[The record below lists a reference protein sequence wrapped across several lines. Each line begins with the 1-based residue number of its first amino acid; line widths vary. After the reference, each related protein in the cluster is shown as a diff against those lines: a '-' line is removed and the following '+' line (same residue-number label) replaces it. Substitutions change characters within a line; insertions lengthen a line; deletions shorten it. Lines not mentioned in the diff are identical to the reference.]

1 MIQIERYSDLVSR
14 LSYDCEGEYNNEE
27 NIGLPKDEMLKE
39 IRETFDT
46 KKVLYGG
53 GVDSPNNIGND
64 LELVDYHYSNDTL
77 YISVKINDN
86 NPNTEDP
93 IIIGCTGINDDLLKG
108 EISDWTN
115 NFLGIAAQNPSH
127 GNIDYNTSF
136 YDGVRGFIS
145 DQRKNGDII
154 GITGHSRGGYLA
166 QVIGKSE
173 GIPNINVYNS
183 APVDNKLGIA
193 IGASLCGFGILL
205 KNRASKVFISSGL
218 ISLYNSLKTNK
229 AQEFLDSYVGNLN
242 KITVQGDTLDFLTIN
257 DYKYYN
263 GYNSIMGIKES
274 DHVYQNYDLTEMA
287 NLNDFIGI
295 TAILKH
301 YDIGELS
308 GIDNLGV
315 IDFGEDVGEVYT
327 NIYKG
332 DTSLMTMNLFNSNLE
347 VLPNVEID
355 INTESMNNLSNN
367 LDSIATNEL
376 GFIRNLIKSCIMK
389 NNNIRDRVVT
399 RKTDLLTS
407 IMDEIKESFL
417 INLVTNLKNDVV
429 YAICDLTDDKN
440 LASIQEKVVTL
451 HKDLQNLQ
459 KEDSLNGIDVNVMHY
474 SSTEV
479 DINGEKYSLTG
490 HRQGSFSMS
499 NWNVNFNVNN
509 TNDIMN
515 NLLNRKNQYNLIIEG
530 GQKVKELKIKIED
543 FDKFVNGNDNLSL
556 QTQLKPCCDNVLNG
570 EGLRSA
576 FSDNIVQTLD
586 NVLHNEEQNTQ
597 NCSQQIAGLST
608 QVKGVANTIEQF
620 DKSNY
625 TKYDTN
631 LESNVSSD
639 VIKQKLIENDI
650 LDDVENLETLHKKVI
665 GEQSTIIG
673 NEVKNK
679 LETKLTS
686 IKDILSRDY
695 ATVYIID
702 ENLDKLIKNNGIFS
716 LNKNQDLTIKI
727 TKTHHNEFYDD
738 QVVELGYHFIPK
750 IEGDT
755 SSIINRA
762 NGGYKVR
769 INPNDE
775 NDKSYINNSLQ
786 SFYHAVRSFI
796 ELIPSGKELS
806 KSFSIIIERAI
817 YEQENLD
824 AVKHSHDYIYEYLT
838 TLEKELKW
846 VSNQLELYK
855 ADVIKELVNK
865 IENILFDISVFKYII
880 ESSFNIESKKV

>member
-14 LSYDCEGEYNNEE
+14 LSYDCEGTYKKLQKEGLSKNE
-27 NIGLPKDEMLKE
+27 IFDEIK
-39 IRETFDT
+39 RSFNT

-64 LELVDYHYSNDTL
+64 LELVDYHYSNGTL
-77 YISVKINDN
+77 YISVKVNDN
-86 NPNTEDP
+86 NPHTEDP
-93 IIIGCTGINDDLLKG
+93 IIIGCTGTSDGKFLTG
-108 EISDWTN
+108 EDWHN
-115 NFLGIAAQNPSH
+115 NYLGIGAQMPSH

-136 YDGVRGFIS
+136 YDGVRGFIA
-145 DQRKNGDII
+145 DQRNNGEII

-183 APVDNKLGIA
+183 APVNNKLGLF
-193 IGASLCGFGILL
+193 IGASLCGIGMLL
-205 KNRASKVFISSGL
+205 PCPQLSSAAKIGGL
-218 ISLYNSLKTNK
+218 ISINNTFKTNK
-229 AQEFLDSYVGNLN
+229 AQEFLDSYLGNLN

-263 GYNSIMGIKES
+263 GYNSGLGFGKS
-274 DHVYQNYDLTEMA
+274 DHRYEDNDLTEMA

-315 IDFGEDVGEVYT
+315 IDFGEDVGDVYT

-347 VLPNVEID
+347 VLPNIEID

-440 LASIQEKVVTL
+440 LASIQEMVVNL

-459 KEDSLNGIDVNVMHY
+459 KEDSLNGFDVNVMHY

-479 DINGEKYSLTG
+479 DINGEKYSLIG
-490 HRQGSFSMS
+490 HRKGSLSIS
-499 NWNVNFNVNN
+499 NWNVNFNVSN

-515 NLLNRKNQYNLIIEG
+515 NLLNRKNQYNTIIEG

-576 FSDNIVQTLD
+576 FSDNIVQTID

-597 NCSQQIAGLST
+597 NCSQQITGLST

-620 DKSNY
+620 DKSDY

-639 VIKQKLIENDI
+639 VIRQKLIENDI
-650 LDDVENLETLHKKVI
+650 LDDVDNLETLHKKVI
-665 GEQSTIIG
+665 SEQSTIIG
-673 NEVKNK
+673 NEVKTK

-702 ENLDKLIKNNGIFS
+702 ENLDNLIKNNGIFS
-716 LNKNQDLTIKI
+716 LNQNQDLTIKI
-727 TKTHHNEFYDD
+727 TKTHHNEFKDD
-738 QVVELGYHFIPK
+738 QVLDLGYHYIPK
-750 IEGDT
+750 IESNT
-755 SSIINRA
+755 NSILNRA

-786 SFYHAVRSFI
+786 SFYHAARSFI

-806 KSFSIIIERAI
+806 NSFSIIIERAI

-865 IENILFDISVFKYII
+865 IENILVDISVFKYII
-880 ESSFNIESKKV
+880 ESSFNIVSKKA